1 MTRLLVWNIAN
12 FGINKFNNPLT
23 RRQWG
28 AGGLNQFQASK
39 WREQLFAR
47 VLYATQ
53 PDIIA
58 VIEVSSGDSTPNHLA
73 TLTGGM
79 EGCNYVLNAL
89 RATPAFAPGSWRL
102 VPPLRI
108 GQGGK
113 AESVGV
119 FFRGT
124 TGGVTRYFTGPN
136 IWTGGLAGQSVRPG
150 LGLPAAYPAGGNPDI
165 DAMLAPPA
173 LGAAR
178 VIPGG
183 AQYNVGLAEDQV
195 AARTQFRLI
204 NAATGAPDGLL
215 NFDVFREPYMVSFF
229 ETGGAAP
236 RNLTLFVV
244 HSPAVTGNQAVF
256 ITYLANAY
264 EVATPNAANET
275 RVITGDFNVNLLL
288 PNGNDAQAY
297 DDLTVHP
304 APAARY
310 RLLIQ
315 PAGAAPPPAN
325 LPAYTGYF
333 ATHVRRAPTNRT
345 AASRFLW
352 SQAGGNTADY
362 PSYGYVGSQFVAN
375 LFSID
380 NLLVRPFNA
389 MQPYNTTI
397 MNPVVGTPFNAVFG
411 PAGAPPQG
419 TVPMNN
425 AFMNVIGGGWPPAP
439 AAPNYAIGSAANLC
453 SWANYGH
460 IYSTSDH
467 FALYADV

>member
-1 MTRLLVWNIAN
+1 VWNIAN
-12 FGINKFNNPLT
+12 FGINKFNNPFHGRT
-23 RRQWG
+23 QWG
-28 AGGLNQFQASK
+28 AGGLTQFQASK
-39 WREQLFAR
+39 WREQVFAR
-47 VLYATQ
+47 VLHATQ

-79 EGCNYVLNAL
+79 EGCVYVLNAL
-89 RATPAFAPGSWRL
+89 RATPAFAAGNWRL

-150 LGLPAAYPAGGNPDI
+150 LGVAAAYPAGGNPDI
-165 DAMLAPPA
+165 DAMLVPPA
-173 LGAAR
+173 AIPVPAR
-178 VIPGG
+178 VIPAG

-195 AARTQFRLI
+195 AARTQFQLI
-204 NAATGAPDGLL
+204 NAANGAPAGNL
-215 NFDVFREPYMVSFF
+215 NFLVFREPYMVSFF

-264 EVATPNAANET
+264 EIAAPNGANET
-275 RVITGDFNVNLLL
+275 RVITGDFNLNLLD
-288 PNGNDAQAY
+288 PAGNDAHTY

-315 PAGAAPPPAN
+315 PAGLPPPAAN

-333 ATHVRRAPTNRT
+333 ATHVRRAPTHRT
-345 AASRFLW
+345 ALSKFLW
-352 SQAGGNTADY
+352 SQTLANTADY

-375 LFSID
+375 LYSID
-380 NLLVRPFNA
+380 NLLVRPYNGA
-389 MQPYNTTI
+389 HPYNTTI
-397 MNPVVGTPFNAVFG
+397 MNPVVGTPFNAV
-411 PAGAPPQG
+411 PAPPGAPPIG
-419 TVPMNN
+419 ILAMGN

-439 AAPNYAIGSAANLC
+439 NAPVFTLPGASNLC